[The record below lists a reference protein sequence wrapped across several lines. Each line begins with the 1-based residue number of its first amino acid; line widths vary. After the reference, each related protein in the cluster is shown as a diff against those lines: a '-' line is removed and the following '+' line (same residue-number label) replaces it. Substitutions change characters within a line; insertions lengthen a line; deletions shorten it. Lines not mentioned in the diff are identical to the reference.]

1 MKRVLRVILFSLISL
16 LLLTSM
22 LITAMLGN
30 VKAEYFKSLSTSL
43 DFEAVPDLALEYYIK
58 DGNNSS
64 GKKGMYGE
72 TKNIQ
77 QTIKTLATP
86 GNTIYQIK
94 IPVCEEGYYQLSFYV
109 DFRYNDS
116 NVTEVFATNMD
127 TPVGCQVVSAS
138 KIAFGSGTT
147 LSLSPDSASKGNG
160 TGASTNYGIK
170 LNYSAQPLLAAKD
183 HYQWKTVAPTRG
195 ENVNLTFYASNDD
208 VSTKKYVVWAWEFTG
223 LVASTNYTLCLNNIC
238 ITRITPEDEDAPR
251 FEFMGT
257 QYVNNAIYPTEL
269 DKNPN
274 QNAWRGVKRSGYT
287 RYNRARGTYV
297 TNGTYDSLTMQLS
310 PLYYSWT
317 DSSRKDFL
325 TGAIG
330 SNYENVCCFNVPMKN
345 IKPDVDYRVSFDFS
359 VAMQGTAEL
368 YTEYHDNTSICP
380 IIAQYANYSGDYDS
394 FFNSYTG
401 GSNMH
406 FQSYLHSGTVNGR
419 LINSH
424 TTARGQISCKNK
436 IYSAHEVTRYDE
448 IMSVAA
454 SSSVD
459 PTCAY
464 TTADAISGG
473 KTHAEA
479 LNSGITDSAR
489 YNSGDDV
496 NSYSGKGEG
505 INWFN
510 AIKHTE
516 LQGENQIN
524 WLTFYNTTFAFNIKS
539 GASVSNGYCSNLY
552 WTWAIDALEQ
562 TRWFRIKIEN
572 VRIEEVVQY
581 GSNITKAFIGGTQLD
596 DCYPNDVQTLV
607 PTISTAKA
615 LNATF
620 RNANG
625 TGQNYQARGYIYY
638 PRKSTDARMDMA
650 ATNIFGAVYDAGDR
664 QITGDAYNIA
674 ISGYCAA
681 KGGVDRYVWS
691 ADEGKTWHDMI
702 CTTDSQLRQP
712 ETNGEKNRISTYCE
726 KAVDQARINRYDTT
740 NKTITSHGEGSSRNV
755 IVNDEEYTDYYSNTA
770 TTGSGDFIDFKKGI
784 DDINSVFVK
793 LVADLSEYR
802 YQQNLNIIFAAV
814 PRENMAARCEIFR
827 IINFNSDKMHRTYTG
842 DIFSDIE
849 VGSAGNKLNAR
860 YDASGESTVKFTDI
874 YGIHADTGTYS
885 AAGGYSHRT
894 SVAHAESYDKIR
906 AIFSDFPIKNKI
918 RLEGWAIVEG
928 GIEKYMW
935 SVDGGKTWSDVFA
948 ESELTSGAANVP
960 LEQKA
965 DWYDGVNTVETNDP
979 LGNNCVFD
987 VTIDLSAYVGEALDL
1002 ILVAK
1007 PAGSDALCP
1016 VGRVDNVAVYG
1027 DPSKPAG
1034 ELGAGM
1040 GSFYVRH
1047 REISVGGTLISQ
1059 PTVNAPDGDILNRKN
1074 KWNIPPS
1081 NFNSLAYTIYEPYNV
1096 DYMNARKYTKASNAI
1111 AAGGTVTIDGYILCY
1126 SGVKEYRYTLDEG
1139 NSWTVIDQDVPDH
1152 TSNSLV
1158 NAYSDKTFT
1167 LAHDKANSNFCA
1179 YDNYGGTP
1187 ITVTL
1192 PSGVTGNKNL
1202 RVVAESNAGYIY
1214 PILNLPLS
1222 IT

>member
-22 LITAMLGN
+22 LITAMFGN

-64 GKKGMYGE
+64 GKQGMYGE

-94 IPVCEEGYYQLSFYV
+94 IPVSEVGFYTLSFKV
-109 DFRYNDS
+109 DFWKGTSFGTDFYVR
-116 NVTEVFATNMD
+116 TFD
-127 TPVGCQVVSAS
+127 TPVGCQVLHPVHL
-138 KIAFGSGTT
+138 AFGTATALSMAPDDTT
-147 LSLSPDSASKGNG
+147 AGNYSYG
-160 TGASTNYGIK
+160 VRRKWSSTN
-170 LNYSAQPLLAAKD
+170 LFAAYN
-183 HYQWKTVAPTRG
+183 HYQWKTLAPSRA
-195 ENVNLTFYASNDD
+195 ENVDLTFSVVASD
-208 VSTKKYVVWAWEFTG
+208 VTNGYVNWCWEFTG
-223 LVASTNYTLCLNNIC
+223 LTASTAYTLNLNNIKL
-238 ITRITPEDEDAPR
+238 TKNEVNEGDPY
-251 FEFMGT
+251 FEFMRT
-257 QYVNNAIYPTEL
+257 QYVNNAVYPDT
-269 DKNPN
+269 NTTGN
-274 QNAWRGVKRSGYT
+274 NGGWHGVTTSGYT
-287 RYNRARGTYV
+287 RFNRARGTYV
-297 TNGTYDSLTMQLS
+297 TDATYNSMTMQIN
-310 PLYYSWT
+310 PLFVCWSNSG
-317 DSSRKDFL
+317 DGRFL
-325 TGAIG
+325 TGTTG
-330 SNYENVCCFNVPMKN
+330 ESYSNVVVINVPMKN
-345 IKPDVDYRVSFDFS
+345 IKKDTTYRVSFDLS
-359 VAMQGTAEL
+359 VAKQGNADSHGHDL
-368 YTEYHDNTSICP
+368 PLDGYEYVGNTNISYSHG
-380 IIAQYANYSGDYDS
+380 ALAAKDVNYSTTYNQM
-394 FFNSYTG
+394 FNSVTG
-401 GSNMH
+401 GCKLA
-406 FQSYLHSGTVNGR
+406 FQSYLHGGAVTNRTTSYLSGENGR
-419 LINSH
+419 QQVTS
-424 TTARGQISCKNK
+424 QNK
-436 IYSAHEVTRYDE
+436 YYSAHELTRYDE
-448 IMSVAA
+448 IMNIA
-454 SSSVD
+454 SSTAVD

-464 TTADAISGG
+464 TTA
-473 KTHAEA
+473 HANSTQSHATA
-479 LNSGITDSAR
+479 LNSGVTQS
-489 YNSGDDV
+489 YKKGFGD
-496 NSYSGKGEG
+496 GGGGGG

-510 AIKHTE
+510 AIRHTE
-516 LQGENQIN
+516 INGENKIN
-524 WLTFYNTTFAFNIKS
+524 WLTFYNTSFTFNIPTS
-539 GASVSNGYCSNLY
+539 EADVTVGTDGYCNNLF
-552 WTWAIDALEQ
+552 WTWAIDAFNQ
-562 TRWFRIKIEN
+562 TSWIRVKIEN

-581 GSNITKAFIGGTQLD
+581 GSFLDTKGMYIGSERCED
-596 DCYPNDVQTLV
+596 FYPNGVNTYV
-607 PTISTAKA
+607 PNCPTTDDADQIIT
-615 LNATF
+615 ATF
-620 RNANG
+620 RSANG
-625 TGQNYQARGYIYY
+625 TGQNYQSRGYGGLNW
-638 PRKSTDARMDMA
+638 A
-650 ATNIFGAVYDAGDR
+650 ATNIFGAVYDAGDHN
-664 QITGDAYNIA
+664 ITENDYI
-674 ISGYCAA
+674 IKLSGNCAL

-691 ADEGKTWHDMI
+691 VDGGKTWHDTSGGTI
-702 CTTDSQLRQP
+702 SDSAGSNVSKFCEKFVDQGRVGITDRTSTYVGDINYD
-712 ETNGEKNRISTYCE
+712 ENGFSVNEKNL
-726 KAVDQARINRYDTT
+726 A
-740 NKTITSHGEGSSRNV
+740 G
-755 IVNDEEYTDYYSNTA
+755 DY
-770 TTGSGDFIDFKKGI
+770 IDFVPGR
-784 DDINSVFVK
+784 DNVNGRFVNIV
-793 LVADLSEYR
+793 LDLSEYR

-814 PRENMAARCEIFR
+814 PKSNVALRCEILQ
-827 IINFNSDKMHRTYTG
+827 IINFNSDKMHRTYTE

-849 VGSAGNKLNAR
+849 VGESAGNKLNAR
-860 YDASGESTVKFTDI
+860 NDASGESTVKFTDM

-885 AAGGYSHRT
+885 AEGGYSHRT

-918 RLEGWAIVEG
+918 RLTGWAIVEG

-965 DWYDGVNTVETNDP
+965 YWYDGVNTVETNDP

-987 VTIDLSAYVGEALDL
+987 VTIDLSAYVGKFLDL

-1059 PTVNAPDGDILNRKN
+1059 PTVDAPDGDKLNRQN

-1096 DYMNARKYTKASNAI
+1096 DYMNARKYTKTSNAI

-1126 SGVKEYRYTLDEG
+1126 SGVKEYRYTLDGG

-1152 TSNSLV
+1152 TANSLV

-1179 YDNYGGTP
+1179 YNNYGGTP